1 MTKKVSKKGTTVATA
16 STFGREDIPSMIRT
30 INEKIAKLSPT
41 VKTEDA
47 EALQK
52 IMIAGFPQIKDIK
65 NVEDIIKAYSA
76 VSEKDRA
83 YSEACSSLKVSAD
96 TYPLLF
102 GEATAEDIQGALSMR
117 LHRIKNKVE
126 LDKLTQ
132 AKKLLE
138 DNLSANDKLSRDLAK
153 IAAL

>member
-1 MTKKVSKKGTTVATA
+1 MTKRVSKKGTAVATA
-16 STFGREDIPSMIRT
+16 STFGRDDIPNMIKT
-30 INEKIAKLSPT
+30 INEKIAKLTPT
-41 VKTEDA
+41 MKTEDA

-52 IMIAGFPQIKDIK
+52 IKIAGFPEIKDINK
-65 NVEDIIKAYSA
+65 VEDIIKAYSA
-76 VSEKDRA
+76 ISEKDRA
-83 YSEACSSLKVSAD
+83 YSEACASLKVSANA
-96 TYPLLF
+96 YPLLF
-102 GEATAEDIQGALSMR
+102 GEAIAEDIQGALSMR

-126 LDKLTQ
+126 LDKLTK